1 MQIEKD
7 TESLMTAL
15 KDGLSEHSWPAL
27 RDVCLRTE
35 PSVLADLVPKLDDPD
50 LAIIFRILP
59 RQLTT
64 KLFEYLDLD
73 TQKRLLKGLAQ
84 EQVARLL
91 NEMSPDDR
99 TALLEELPGPVV
111 IALMALLSPS
121 ERQVAQSLLGYPED
135 SVGRVMTPDYLAIK
149 PEWTIQEVL
158 RYIRRHGHEKESMNV
173 LYVINED
180 GLLIDDIRIKDIL
193 LSDPD
198 VTIRTLMNDAVVF
211 LTVTDD
217 KEVSVTLF
225 RKYDRVVLPVCDSD
239 GFLLG
244 IVTVDDVLDI
254 VEETDTRE
262 IQQFGGVEALDEAYM
277 QVTFWHLL
285 SKRAK
290 WLVILF
296 VGELLTASA
305 MAFFEDELAKAVVL
319 ALFVPLII
327 SSGGNSG
334 SQAATL
340 IIRAM
345 ALGEIKLKDWKA
357 VFIKESISG
366 LMLGMLLGLMGFI
379 RIMIF
384 GYVGNMYGEHAFLI
398 GVTVFLTLLG
408 VVLWGTLTGAMLP
421 FVLRRFKLDP
431 ATSSAPFVATI
442 VDVTGLLIYFSIAA
456 FILKGTLL

>member
-1 MQIEKD
+1 MHTEKD
-7 TESLMTAL
+7 TDVLMASLRQ
-15 KDGLSEHSWPAL
+15 GLSEHSWPRL
-27 RDVCLRTE
+27 RDLCLRTE
-35 PSVLADLVPKLDDPD
+35 PSILADLVPELDDPD

-59 RQLTT
+59 RQLST

-73 TQKRLLKGLAQ
+73 TQKRLLNGLAQ
-84 EQVARLL
+84 EQVASLL

-111 IALMALLSPS
+111 MALLALLTPS
-121 ERQVAQSLLGYPED
+121 ERQVAQSLLGYPEN
-135 SVGRVMTPDYLAIK
+135 SVGRLMTPDYIAIK
-149 PEWTIQEVL
+149 PEWTVQEVL

-173 LYVINED
+173 LYVTND
-180 GLLIDDIRIKDIL
+180 RGQLVDDIRIKDIL

-198 VTIRTLMNDAVVF
+198 VTVRALMNDAVVY
-211 LTVTDD
+211 LNVTDD
-217 KEVSVTLF
+217 QEMSVTLF
-225 RKYDRVVLPVCDSD
+225 RKYDRVILPVCDSE

-244 IVTVDDVLDI
+244 IVTVDDVLDV

-262 IQQFGGVEALDEAYM
+262 IQQFGGVAALDEAYM
-277 QVTFWHLL
+277 QVSFWQLL
-285 SKRAK
+285 GKRAK

-305 MAFFEDELAKAVVL
+305 MAFYEDEIAKAVVL

-345 ALGEIKLKDWKA
+345 ALGEITLKDWKA
-357 VFIKESISG
+357 VFVKEGISG
-366 LMLGMLLGLMGFI
+366 LMLGTLLGAMGFV
-379 RIMIF
+379 RIILF
-384 GYVGNMYGEHAFLI
+384 GYVGHMYGDHTFLI
-398 GVTVFLTLLG
+398 GITVFLTLLG

-421 FVLRRFKLDP
+421 FVLRRFRIDP
-431 ATSSAPFVATI
+431 ATSSAPFVATL

-456 FILKGTLL
+456 VILKGTLL

>member
-7 TESLMTAL
+7 TEHLMSEL
-15 KDGLSEHSWPAL
+15 RSGLSEHSWPHL
-27 RDVCLRTE
+27 RDICLRAE
-35 PSVLADLVPKLDDPD
+35 PSVLADVVPELDDSE

-59 RQLTT
+59 RKLTT

-84 EQVARLL
+84 EHVASLL

-111 IALMALLSPS
+111 MALMALLTPS

-135 SVGRVMTPDYLAIK
+135 SVGRLMTPDYIAIK
-149 PEWTIQEVL
+149 AEWTVQEVL
-158 RYIRRHGHEKESMNV
+158 RYIRRHGHEKESLNV
-173 LYVINED
+173 LYVTNET
-180 GLLIDDIRIKDIL
+180 GHLVDDIRIKDIL

-211 LTVTDD
+211 LNVTDD
-217 KEVSVTLF
+217 KEISVSLF
-225 RKYDRVVLPVCDSD
+225 RKYDRVVLPVCDSE

-244 IVTVDDVLDI
+244 IVTIDDVLDI

-262 IQQFGGVEALDEAYM
+262 IQQFGGLEALNEAYM
-277 QVTFWHLL
+277 QVSFWQLL
-285 SKRAK
+285 RKRAK
-290 WLVILF
+290 WLVVLF
-296 VGELLTASA
+296 LGELLTASA

-345 ALGEIKLKDWKA
+345 ALNEITIKDWKA
-357 VFIKESISG
+357 VFLKESISG
-366 LMLGMLLGLMGFI
+366 LILGVLLGSMGMI
-379 RIMIF
+379 RILLF
-384 GYVGNMYGEHAFLI
+384 GYVGNMYGDHTLLI
-398 GVTVFLTLLG
+398 GLTVFLTLVG
-408 VVLWGTLTGAMLP
+408 VVLWGTITGAMLP
-421 FVLRRFKLDP
+421 FILRRFRIDP

-456 FILKGTLL
+456 FILHGTLL

>member
-1 MQIEKD
+1 MEKD
-7 TESLMTAL
+7 NNALMQSLQQ
-15 KDGLSEHSWPAL
+15 GLSEHSWPHL
-27 RDVCLRTE
+27 RDICLRTE
-35 PSVLADLVPKLDDPD
+35 PSILAEVVPDLDDPE

-59 RQLTT
+59 RQLST

-84 EQVARLL
+84 EQVASLL

-111 IALMALLSPS
+111 MALMALLTPE
-121 ERQVAQSLLGYPED
+121 ERQVAQSLLGYPEN
-135 SVGRVMTPDYLAIK
+135 SVGRLMTPDYIAIK
-149 PEWTIQEVL
+149 PEWTVQEVL
-158 RYIRRHGHEKESMNV
+158 RYLRRHGYDKESLNV
-173 LYVINED
+173 LYVTND
-180 GLLIDDIRIKDIL
+180 KGRLLDDIRIKDIL

-198 VTIRTLMNDAVVF
+198 VTVRALMNDAVVY

-217 KEVSVTLF
+217 QEMSVTLF
-225 RKYDRVVLPVCDSD
+225 RKYDRLVLPVCDSE

-244 IVTVDDVLDI
+244 IVTVDDVLDV

-277 QVTFWHLL
+277 QVSFWQLL
-285 SKRAK
+285 GKRAK

-305 MAFFEDELAKAVVL
+305 MAFYEDEIGKAVVL

-345 ALGEIKLKDWKA
+345 ALGEITLKDWKA
-357 VFIKESISG
+357 VFLKESISG
-366 LMLGMLLGLMGFI
+366 FMLGTLLGGMGFL
-379 RIMIF
+379 RIMLF
-384 GYVGNMYGEHAFLI
+384 GYVGHIYGDHTFLI

-421 FVLRRFKLDP
+421 FVLRRFRIDP
-431 ATSSAPFVATI
+431 ATSSAPFVATL

-456 FILKGTLL
+456 VILKGTLL

>member
-1 MQIEKD
+1 MQIDKD
-7 TESLMTAL
+7 IEALMAAL
-15 KDGLSEHSWPAL
+15 KDGLSEHSWPHL
-27 RDVCLRTE
+27 RDLCLRTE
-35 PSVLADLVPKLDDPD
+35 PSVLADVVQELDDPD

-59 RQLTT
+59 RKLTT
-64 KLFEYLDLD
+64 TLFEYLDLD

-84 EQVARLL
+84 EQVASLL

-111 IALMALLSPS
+111 MALMALLTPS
-121 ERQVAQSLLGYPED
+121 ERQIAQSLLGYPED
-135 SVGRVMTPDYLAIK
+135 SVGRLMTPDYLAIK
-149 PEWTIQEVL
+149 PDWTVQEVL

-173 LYVINED
+173 LYVINEI
-180 GLLIDDIRIKDIL
+180 GRLVDDIRIKDIL

-211 LTVTDD
+211 LNVTDD
-217 KEVSVTLF
+217 KEISVTLF
-225 RKYDRVVLPVCDSD
+225 RKYDRVVLPVCDSE

-277 QVTFWHLL
+277 QMSFWQLL

-305 MAFFEDELAKAVVL
+305 MAVFEDELTKAVVL

-345 ALGEIKLKDWKA
+345 ALGEIRLKDWKS

-366 LMLGMLLGLMGFI
+366 LVLGVLLGAMGFI
-379 RIMIF
+379 RIILF
-384 GYVGNMYGEHAFLI
+384 GYVGNMYGEHTLLI
-398 GVTVFLTLLG
+398 GITVFLTLLG

-421 FVLRRFKLDP
+421 FILRRFRVDP

-442 VDVTGLLIYFSIAA
+442 VDVTGLIIYFSIAA
-456 FILKGTLL
+456 VVLKGTLL

>member
-1 MQIEKD
+1 MRTEKD
-7 TESLMTAL
+7 TDVLMASLRQ
-15 KDGLSEHSWPAL
+15 GLSEHSWPRL
-27 RDVCLRTE
+27 RDLCLRTE
-35 PSVLADLVPKLDDPD
+35 PSILADLVPELDDPD

-59 RQLTT
+59 RQLST

-73 TQKRLLKGLAQ
+73 TQKRLLNGLAQ
-84 EQVARLL
+84 EQVASLL

-111 IALMALLSPS
+111 MALLALLTPS
-121 ERQVAQSLLGYPED
+121 ERQVAQSLLGYPEN
-135 SVGRVMTPDYLAIK
+135 SVGRLMTPDYIAIK
-149 PEWTIQEVL
+149 PEWTVQEVL

-173 LYVINED
+173 LYVTND
-180 GLLIDDIRIKDIL
+180 RGQLIDDIRIKDIL

-198 VTIRTLMNDAVVF
+198 VTVRALMNDAVVY
-211 LTVTDD
+211 LNVTD
-217 KEVSVTLF
+217 EQEMSVTLF
-225 RKYDRVVLPVCDSD
+225 RKYDRVILPVCDSE

-244 IVTVDDVLDI
+244 IVTVDDVLDV

-262 IQQFGGVEALDEAYM
+262 IQQFGGVAALDEAYM
-277 QVTFWHLL
+277 QVSFWQLL
-285 SKRAK
+285 GKRAK

-305 MAFFEDELAKAVVL
+305 MAFYEDEIAKAVVL

-345 ALGEIKLKDWKA
+345 ALGEITLKDWKT
-357 VFIKESISG
+357 VFVKEGISG
-366 LMLGMLLGLMGFI
+366 LMLGTLLGAMGFV
-379 RIMIF
+379 RIILF
-384 GYVGNMYGEHAFLI
+384 GYVGHMYGDHMFLI
-398 GVTVFLTLLG
+398 GITVFLTLLG

-421 FVLRRFKLDP
+421 FVLRRFRIDP
-431 ATSSAPFVATI
+431 ATSSAPFVATL

-456 FILKGTLL
+456 VILKGTLL

>member
-1 MQIEKD
+1 MRTEKD
-7 TESLMTAL
+7 TDVLMASLRQ
-15 KDGLSEHSWPAL
+15 GLSEHSWPRL
-27 RDVCLRTE
+27 RDLCLRTE
-35 PSVLADLVPKLDDPD
+35 PSILADLVPELDDPD

-59 RQLTT
+59 RQLST

-73 TQKRLLKGLAQ
+73 TQKRLLNGLAQ
-84 EQVARLL
+84 EQVASLL

-111 IALMALLSPS
+111 MALLALLTPS
-121 ERQVAQSLLGYPED
+121 ERQVAQSLLGYPEN
-135 SVGRVMTPDYLAIK
+135 SVGRLMTPDYIAIK
-149 PEWTIQEVL
+149 PEWTVQEVL

-173 LYVINED
+173 LYVTND
-180 GLLIDDIRIKDIL
+180 RGQLIDDIRIKDIL

-198 VTIRTLMNDAVVF
+198 VTVRALMNDAVVY
-211 LTVTDD
+211 LNVTD
-217 KEVSVTLF
+217 EQEMSVTLF
-225 RKYDRVVLPVCDSD
+225 RKYDRVILPVCDSE

-244 IVTVDDVLDI
+244 IVTVDDVLDV

-262 IQQFGGVEALDEAYM
+262 IQQFGGVAALDEAYM
-277 QVTFWHLL
+277 QVSFWQLL
-285 SKRAK
+285 GKRAK

-305 MAFFEDELAKAVVL
+305 MAFYEDEISKAVVL

-345 ALGEIKLKDWKA
+345 ALGEIALKDWKA
-357 VFIKESISG
+357 VFVKEGISG
-366 LMLGMLLGLMGFI
+366 LMLGALLGAMGFV
-379 RIMIF
+379 RILLF
-384 GYVGNMYGEHAFLI
+384 GYVGHMYGDHTFLI
-398 GVTVFLTLLG
+398 GITVFLTLLG

-421 FVLRRFKLDP
+421 FVLRRFRIDP
-431 ATSSAPFVATI
+431 ATSSAPFVATL

-456 FILKGTLL
+456 VILKGTLL